1 VLSHSSELPRYRGI
15 AAEFHNLLNGKK
27 TVGLTVMRMEG
38 NIDAGSIIGQGTIP
52 IPAGV
57 TLHGLIKLNYS
68 CAYDAGIRLLL
79 TFLYKD

>member
-1 VLSHSSELPRYRGI
+1 
-15 AAEFHNLLNGKK
+15 
-27 TVGLTVMRMEG
+27 MEG